1 MSHYASRHCACAKC
15 LLVLKSQKDSSL
27 NFNPE
32 LNDQPLLKIMS
43 QTVLSLFSYAFYHS
57 CIHFFILL
65 VLTVYTACIS
75 SVVAYVPQ
83 EDILYDELTVEENI
97 LYSALLFNRRGLV
110 QTLDLYPMVCTLCGV
125 VECGVV

>member
-1 MSHYASRHCACAKC
+1 
-15 LLVLKSQKDSSL
+15 
-27 NFNPE
+27 
-32 LNDQPLLKIMS
+32 MS

-125 VECGVV
+125 VWCGVM